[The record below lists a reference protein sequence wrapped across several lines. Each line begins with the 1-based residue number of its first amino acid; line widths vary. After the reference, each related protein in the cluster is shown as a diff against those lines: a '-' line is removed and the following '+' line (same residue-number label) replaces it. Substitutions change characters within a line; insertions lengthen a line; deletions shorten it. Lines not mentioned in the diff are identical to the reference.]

1 MIFNLIIRVMKK
13 YLFPAILVLF
23 LVAVLTLVFFQKEKG
38 GYVFGSLLPLSGQV
52 SVYGEMM
59 QRGQMMAVE
68 DIVEE
73 YGDSV
78 KIVFFD
84 TKYLKDVALNR
95 LMEANNK
102 DVKFFVEIL
111 GSDQVE
117 HCINYAINHDLF
129 IMSGVNTKYD
139 LVDKGKG
146 NFARIM
152 PSDAAA
158 SQEIVQWIEKEG
170 GQNIAILYVNDDWG
184 EGLLH
189 SALSNIKKSSLNLV
203 GVFDMNR
210 NQQSF
215 SSTVAKMKAKNPDV
229 VCLFLYPDDGGRFI
243 KEANRQE
250 FTPGFYATEN
260 FTGED
265 MIKTAQ
271 NAAVGVRM
279 VMPSTSDENEYYRKM
294 VQKYKDKYNE
304 EPTIFALKGY
314 DAVWVLYDVLK
325 KAGSTDLG
333 SVKKLIRSGYDFTGV
348 TGKIQFDDKGEFVVT
363 SYDHLEFIST
373 ENGIKTRLIK

>member
-1 MIFNLIIRVMKK
+1 MKK

-23 LVAVLTLVFFQKEKG
+23 LVAILSLIFFHKEKG
-38 GYVFGSLLPLSGQV
+38 SYVFGSLLPLAGQV
-52 SVYGEMM
+52 SAYGEMM
-59 QRGQMMAVE
+59 QRGQLMAVE
-68 DIVEE
+68 DILEE

-84 TKYLKDVALNR
+84 TEHKKDIALNR

-102 DVKFFVEIL
+102 SIKYLVEIF

-117 HCINYAINHDLF
+117 HCMNYAIDHDMF
-129 IMSGVNTKYD
+129 ILSGVDTKYE
-139 LVDKGKG
+139 LVEKGKG
-146 NFARIM
+146 NFVRIM

-158 SQEIVQWIEKEG
+158 SQEIIQWMEKEG
-170 GQNIAILYVNDDWG
+170 AKNVEILYVNDDWG
-184 EGLLH
+184 EGILH
-189 SALSNIKKSSLNLV
+189 SALLNIKQSSLNLV

-229 VCLFLYPDDGGRFI
+229 VCLFVYPDDGGRFL
-243 KEANRQE
+243 KEAFRQR
-250 FTPGFYATEN
+250 FSPGFYATEN

-279 VMPSTSDENEYYRKM
+279 VIPSASEENESYKKL
-294 VQKYKDKYNE
+294 VQKYTVKYKE
-304 EPTIFALKGY
+304 DPTIFTLKGY
-314 DAVWVLYDVLK
+314 DAVHVLYDVLK
-325 KAGSTDLG
+325 KAGTNDMDSIM
-333 SVKKLIRSGYDFTGV
+333 KFIRNDYCYTGV
-348 TGKIQFDDKGEFVVT
+348 TGDIKFDTNGEYVVT
-363 SYDHLEFIST
+363 SYDHLEFISD
-373 ENGIKTRLIK
+373 ENGIKAKLIK

>member
-1 MIFNLIIRVMKK
+1 MKATK
-13 YLFPAILVLF
+13 KFLFPAILGLF
-23 LVAVLTLVFFQKEKG
+23 LVGIISLVFFHKEKG
-38 GYVFGSLLPLSGQV
+38 DYVFGSILPLSGQV

-59 QRGQMMAVE
+59 QRGQLMAME
-68 DIVEE
+68 DIREE
-73 YGDSV
+73 FGDSV
-78 KIVFFD
+78 NVVFFD
-84 TKYLKDVALNR
+84 SEYLKDVALNR

-102 DVKFFVEIL
+102 GIKLFVEVL

-117 HCINYAINHDLF
+117 HCMNYAIDHDMF
-129 IMSGVNTKYD
+129 ILSGLDTKYE
-139 LVDKGKG
+139 LVEEGKG

-158 SQEIVQWIEKEG
+158 SQEIVQWMEKEG
-170 GQNIAILYVNDDWG
+170 AKNVAILYANDDWG

-189 SALSNIKKSSLNLV
+189 SALSNIERSSLNLV

-215 SSTVAKMKAKNPDV
+215 SSTVAKMKASNPDV
-229 VCLFLYPDDGGRFI
+229 VCLFVYPDDGGRFL
-243 KEANRQE
+243 KEAYRQR

-265 MIKTAQ
+265 MVKTAQ
-271 NAAVGVRM
+271 SAAVGVRM
-279 VMPSTSDENEYYRKM
+279 VIPSTSEENEHYKKM
-294 VQKYKDKYNE
+294 SQKYLEKYKE

-314 DAVWVLYDVLK
+314 DAVCVLYDILK
-325 KAGSTDLG
+325 KAGSPDLN
-333 SVKKLIRSGYDFTGV
+333 SVKRIVRNGYSFTGV
-348 TGKIQFDDKGEFVVT
+348 TGDISFDDTGEFVVA

-373 ENGIKTRLIK
+373 EDGIKTKLIK

>member
-1 MIFNLIIRVMKK
+1 MKK
-13 YLFPAILVLF
+13 YLFSAILVLF
-23 LVAVLTLVFFQKEKG
+23 LVAIFSLMFFHKEKG
-38 GYVFGSLLPLSGQV
+38 SYVFGSLLPLSGQV

-68 DIVEE
+68 DIREE

-78 KIVFFD
+78 KIAFFD
-84 TKYLKDVALNR
+84 TEYKKDVALNR

-102 DVKFFVEIL
+102 GIKYFVEIL

-117 HCINYAINHDLF
+117 HCMNYAIDHDMF
-129 IMSGVNTKYD
+129 ILSSLNTKYE
-139 LVDKGKG
+139 LVDEGKG
-146 NFARIM
+146 NFARII

-158 SQEIVQWIEKEG
+158 SQEIIQWMEKEG
-170 GQNIAILYVNDDWG
+170 AKNVEILYANDDWG

-189 SALSNIKKSSLNLV
+189 SALSNIKQSSLNLV

-215 SSTVAKMKAKNPDV
+215 SSTVAKMKAMNPDA
-229 VCLFLYPDDGGRFI
+229 VCLFIYPDDGGRFI
-243 KEANRQE
+243 KEAHRQR

-279 VMPSTSDENEYYRKM
+279 VIPSTSEENENYKKM
-294 VQKYKDKYNE
+294 AQKYVAKYEE

-314 DAVWVLYDVLK
+314 DAVWVLYDIIK
-325 KAGSTDLG
+325 KVGTTDVD
-333 SVKKLIRSGYDFTGV
+333 SIKNLIRSGYDFNGV
-348 TGKIQFDDKGEFVVT
+348 TGNIQFDDKGEFVVT
-363 SYDHLEFIST
+363 SYDHFEFIST
-373 ENGIKTRLIK
+373 ENGIKAKLIK

>member
-1 MIFNLIIRVMKK
+1 MIIFLDTIMKK

-23 LVAVLTLVFFQKEKG
+23 LFAVFSLVFYHKEKG
-38 GYVFGSLLPLSGQV
+38 SYVFGSLLPLSGQV
-52 SVYGEMM
+52 SAYGEMM
-59 QRGQMMAVE
+59 QRGQRMAVE
-68 DIVEE
+68 DILEE
-73 YGDSV
+73 YGDSI
-78 KIVFFD
+78 KIEFFD
-84 TKYLKDVALNR
+84 TQHLKDVALNR

-102 DVKFFVEIL
+102 GIKCLVEIF

-117 HCINYAINHDLF
+117 HCMSYAINHNMF
-129 IMSGVNTKYD
+129 ILSGVDTKYE
-139 LVDKGKG
+139 LVDEGKG

-158 SQEIVQWIEKEG
+158 SQEIIQWMEKEG
-170 GQNIAILYVNDDWG
+170 AKNVEILYVNDDWG

-189 SALSNIKKSSLNLV
+189 SALSNIEQSSLNLV
-203 GVFDMNR
+203 GIFDMNR

-229 VCLFLYPDDGGRFI
+229 VCLFIYPDDGGRFI
-243 KEANRQE
+243 KEAHRQQ

-271 NAAVGVRM
+271 NAAVGVKM
-279 VMPSTSDENEYYRKM
+279 VVPSTSEENENYKKM
-294 VQKYKDKYNE
+294 TQKYIAKYKE

-314 DAVWVLYDVLK
+314 DAVYVLYDVLK
-325 KAGSTDLG
+325 KAGTTDVD
-333 SVKKLIRSGYDFTGV
+333 SIKNLIRSGYDFTGV
-348 TGKIQFDDKGEFVVT
+348 TGNIKFDEKGEYVVT
-363 SYDHLEFIST
+363 SYDHFEFIST
-373 ENGIKTRLIK
+373 ENGIKTKLIK